1 MNKGQSFE
9 RTGRGGIWALGVA
22 VSAFVCLILLASFN
36 SVHAEENAAATAP
49 PAQVNSAQVNPVQAT
64 PESLVAK
71 AADDLEQRRKL
82 ARELHDIKHV
92 KDHIRETIAGVAKS
106 LPSVEQEDFKK
117 YIELKV
123 DFDALEQ
130 KSIDYTAEIYT
141 ADELQAMVD
150 FFGSREGRSADVKG
164 EEYSEKFG
172 AEVRKTI
179 DQAMMAA
186 KFDNMNAL
194 PQSLPTGPLSP

>member
-1 MNKGQSFE
+1 MNKGLNFK
-9 RTGRGGIWALGVA
+9 WAA
-22 VSAFVCLILLASFN
+22 AFAGFLCLACVVLLASFN
-36 SVHAEENAAATAP
+36 IVHAEENVPPTTAAPSTGSAAP
-49 PAQVNSAQVNPVQAT
+49 PTFDAAESGT
-64 PESLVAK
+64 PN
-71 AADDLEQRRKL
+71 DLDHRRKL

-92 KDHIRETIAGVAKS
+92 KDQIRETIAGVAKS
-106 LPSVEQEDFKK
+106 LPPVEQEDFKK
-117 YIELKV
+117 YMELKI

-150 FFGSREGRSADVKG
+150 FFGSREGRSAEVKG
-164 EEYSEKFG
+164 DIYAEKFG
-172 AEVRKTI
+172 AEVQKTI

-186 KFDNMNAL
+186 KFDNMNSL

>member
-1 MNKGQSFE
+1 MNKRLNFE

-22 VSAFVCLILLASFN
+22 LSAFVCLILLASFN
-36 SVHAEENAAATAP
+36 IVHAEENAAATAP
-49 PAQVNSAQVNPVQAT
+49 PAQVNPMQAT
-64 PESLVAK
+64 PESPVTK
-71 AADDLEQRRKL
+71 TPDDLEQRRKL

-117 YIELKV
+117 YMELKV

-164 EEYSEKFG
+164 EEYTEKFG

>member
-1 MNKGQSFE
+1 MNKGQNFK
-9 RTGRGGIWALGVA
+9 WAA
-22 VSAFVCLILLASFN
+22 AFAGLLCLACVVLLASFN
-36 SVHAEENAAATAP
+36 IVHAEENVPAATAATAASP
-49 PAQVNSAQVNPVQAT
+49 LGSAAAST
-64 PESLVAK
+64 SVAGGQGTLN
-71 AADDLEQRRKL
+71 DLDHRREL

-92 KDHIRETIAGVAKS
+92 KDQIRETIAGVAKS
-106 LPSVEQEDFKK
+106 LPTVEQEDFKK
-117 YIELKV
+117 YMELKI

-150 FFGSREGRSADVKG
+150 FFGSREGRSAEVKG
-164 EEYSEKFG
+164 DIYAEKFG
-172 AEVRKTI
+172 AEVQKTI

>member
-1 MNKGQSFE
+1 MNKRLNFE

-36 SVHAEENAAATAP
+36 IVHAEENAAATTP
-49 PAQVNSAQVNPVQAT
+49 PAQVNPVQAT
-64 PESLVAK
+64 PKAPVAK
-71 AADDLEQRRKL
+71 TPDDLEQRRKL

-117 YIELKV
+117 YMELKV

-164 EEYSEKFG
+164 EEYTEKFG